1 MNTVLLSLYAGWLKS
16 SWSDLSWSIVF
27 GSLLAFTAVEVVTGL
42 GALEAYARYRDGL
55 RFILTG
61 GE

>member
-1 MNTVLLSLYAGWLKS
+1 M
-16 SWSDLSWSIVF
+16 VF
-27 GSLLAFTAVEVVTGL
+27 GSLLAFTAVAVVTGL
-42 GALEAYARYRDGL
+42 GVLEAYHGYRDGL